1 VASSLLIIA
10 PTMSAPFSPKEVRRR
25 AEVWG
30 GGRDGQTSSYR
41 WWFEPC
47 TRDRSCTSV
56 IYFGDRL
63 PVQLV
68 ARDALTPKK
77 EHVVVHII
85 FCAYFQTNE
94 IHM

>member
-1 VASSLLIIA
+1 MYWRPVLHL
-10 PTMSAPFSPKEVRRR
+10 
-25 AEVWG
+25 
-30 GGRDGQTSSYR
+30 
-41 WWFEPC
+41 
-47 TRDRSCTSV
+47 

-77 EHVVVHII
+77 VHVVVHII